1 MKMTSA
7 KVVET
12 SVTFTD
18 NNPSRTPSD
27 YDATQTI
34 KKDNYANN
42 NNNNDNKSLSVNL
55 FLYRAQNLP
64 FFLFYLQT

>member
-1 MKMTSA
+1 MI
-7 KVVET
+7 
-12 SVTFTD
+12 
-18 NNPSRTPSD
+18 
-27 YDATQTI
+27 YATQTVT
-34 KKDNYANN
+34 KDNYANN